1 MVLLSRASREAAVKR
16 EAIRR
21 YIEDAHNK
29 HEALRTALKAASLP
43 ATAAEEARFRQ
54 TLDDILHSL
63 IHALDLLEKRVDQ
76 LDAPLIPDLSPYLP
90 ETVKKRAGQVGA
102 LAERAGARASSMRQ
116 SIAKRL
122 RRSRPAA
129 ASPVPGELQ
138 NQVAEL
144 KGEVHSIREAMDTL
158 LRRMEQRAGG

>member
-1 MVLLSRASREAAVKR
+1 MKR
-16 EAIRR
+16 EAIRS

-63 IHALDLLEKRVDQ
+63 IHAVDLLEKRVDQ
-76 LDAPLIPDLSPYLP
+76 LDAPLIPDISPYVP
-90 ETVKKRAGQVGA
+90 ETVKKQAGRLGA
-102 LAERAGARASSMRQ
+102 LAQRAGTRASSMRR
-116 SIAKRL
+116 SIAGRL

-144 KGEVHSIREAMDTL
+144 RGEVHSIREAMDTL